1 MAVHPTLRCSLPH
14 HWEFLAS
21 RRCHGFTVNAF
32 FRILN
37 NTDPNPH
44 PWRVCSLRHPP
55 TKKGSP
61 ILALSTVS
69 RPAPWPLLLPNHS
82 LLPQNNAVLIF
93 YEPLGWIISKGYWKA
108 RRLYLLVPL
117 PMCLFT
123 PKFRYIL
130 EMVSS
135 CRNHILK
142 YPVIAFVKDATSLSK
157 LKRRVIKSNSSI
169 LSKWLIRFIAGT
181 HTIMVW
187 WSHFGQCSQFHFI
200 NCFLIKITC
209 SL

>member
-82 LLPQNNAVLIF
+82 LLPPNNAVLIF

-117 PMCLFT
+117 PMCLLLHWKV
-123 PKFRYIL
+123 PIHFRDGFFLQKPYTQI
-130 EMVSS
+130 SS
-135 CRNHILK
+135 DGLRERC
-142 YPVIAFVKDATSLSK
+142 YQ
-157 LKRRVIKSNSSI
+157 
-169 LSKWLIRFIAGT
+169 LIQT
-181 HTIMVW
+181 EKE
-187 WSHFGQCSQFHFI
+187 SH
-200 NCFLIKITC
+200 KI
-209 SL
+209 